1 MNVNRPVVGL
11 NVQQWRDV
19 RMGGSSGSASGIWS
33 VLRNFVRRLVPAPAN
48 HRTESAYAGTSFSA
62 LHKRLAFLG
71 YFLIP
76 LIYFT
81 ALVVVYLRYG
91 VLLQASLLGVFVAFI
106 PLAAYLG
113 RSSDFLRSSLLFTTV
128 LLTYEALQGLTGVL
142 VNAGSVASLTSIDK
156 ALVGVNV
163 ISIVQTAFDSPT
175 TTLISTI
182 FYGLHVFLVVI
193 GMVLFWF
200 TSRRVYKGYAYSMI
214 LTSYLA
220 LMTFIIL
227 PSAPPW
233 FEGTGKNM
241 LSDGYT
247 MLPNAFKILQQTLVS
262 MESDKF
268 AAFPSLH
275 AAYAALFTVYTIKLK
290 PRLALISVPVLVGVL
305 FSTVYLGQHYLVD
318 LIAGIAYSLASVA
331 VVERLFFRK
340 GVSRRSESADN

>member
-1 MNVNRPVVGL
+1 MEENN
-11 NVQQWRDV
+11 
-19 RMGGSSGSASGIWS
+19 GSERSKLSAIRKFIRG
-33 VLRNFVRRLVPAPAN
+33 FVPAAADRKTDSTN
-48 HRTESAYAGTSFSA
+48 SENSFSV

-71 YFLIP
+71 YFVIP

-91 VLLQASLLGVFVAFI
+91 VLLQASLLGVFVVFI
-106 PLAAYLG
+106 PLAAYFG
-113 RSSDFLRSSLLFTTV
+113 KSNEFLKSSLLFTTV

-142 VNAGSVASLTSIDK
+142 VSAGSVVSLTSIDK

-163 ISIVQTAFDSPT
+163 ISIVQTAFNSPT

-200 TSRRVYKGYAYSMI
+200 TSRRVYRGYAYSMI

-233 FEGTGKNM
+233 FEGAGKNM
-241 LSDGYT
+241 LNDGYT
-247 MLPNAFKILQQTLVS
+247 MLPNGLKILQQTLIS

-290 PRLALISVPVLVGVL
+290 PRLAIISVPVLIGVL

-331 VVERLFFRK
+331 VVETLIVRQRTTTSSK
-340 GVSRRSESADN
+340 PIAN